1 MGMEG
6 DMAMVWAWVWVW
18 AWAEDICMVED
29 QCTAGITDVDT
40 LVECTVDDLV
50 AMDRMEWYVAVTSG
64 VHMVELQSYGVAV
77 MVMAMVSTVLVPYY
91 RAYSEKGTIRNIISV
106 L

>member
-6 DMAMVWAWVWVW
+6 DTAMVWVWVW
-18 AWAEDICMVED
+18 AWAWAEDTCMAEG
-29 QCTAGITDVDT
+29 QCTAGITGVDT
-40 LVECTVDDLV
+40 LVECTVEDLV
-50 AMDRMEWYVAVTSG
+50 AMDRMEWYVVVTSG
-64 VHMVELQSYGVAV
+64 VHMVELQSYGVAG

-91 RAYSEKGTIRNIISV
+91 RAFSDKKTLFET